1 MKLIFD
7 LEIAILFLLS
17 VSATYVHQT
26 SDGTSFV
33 ITSEPTSFDTNSSV
47 SMTTISE
54 SNPSLVSTSETVDT
68 TGIPLEQFT
77 THHTHQVD
85 HEDHSTLFVLQ
96 DDSGGQDQEVWMDM
110 NAKTPG
116 ARLSK
121 ARETILGP

>member
-1 MKLIFD
+1 MTLNG
-7 LEIAILFLLS
+7 LFLLS
-17 VSATYVHQT
+17 VSATYVHQS

-54 SNPSLVSTSETVDT
+54 SNPSMVSTSETVDT

-85 HEDHSTLFVLQ
+85 PEDHSTLFVLQ
-96 DDSGGQDQEVWMDM
+96 DDSGGQDQEVWMDE
-110 NAKTPG
+110 NP
-116 ARLSK
+116 
-121 ARETILGP
+121 